1 MKLAAAFVT
10 LALFAGQ
17 AGLPASA
24 AAAPGKTAV
33 VYDKAYIQHDE
44 TWSGEITLIGQN
56 VVKRGCTLTIL
67 PGTVVKFPWV
77 DEDKNG
83 IGDGELT
90 IEGRIIAKGTKDRP
104 IVFTSAQPKPK
115 IKDWTFVQIAMSK
128 NSIVEYCKFEYAF
141 TGLQVHYSTGTIK
154 DNLFTNN
161 FEGMRFS
168 TTDVLIA
175 HNDFINNNFGIRF
188 EALGSRT
195 TIRKNVFRGNGQT
208 FFPVRKTWNSV
219 KIYDNDILDSKEYAV
234 NFGMNQKQDI
244 DFTNNWW
251 GTTDASAIEALIYDK
266 SKDNTLGK
274 ADFIPFLKRPVK
286 DCGIEQGG
294 GRPE

>member
-1 MKLAAAFVT
+1 MKSAAAAFIM

-17 AGLPASA
+17 ACLQESA
-24 AAAPGKTAV
+24 EAAPT
-33 VYDKAYIQHDE
+33 VYNKAYIQHDE
-44 TWSGEITLIGQN
+44 TWSGEIRLIGQN

-67 PGTVVKFPWV
+67 PGTIIKFPWI
-77 DEDKNG
+77 DEDKNN

-90 IEGRIIAKGTKDRP
+90 IEGRIIAKGTKDKP

-115 IKDWTFVQIAMSK
+115 MKDWTFVQIAMSR

-154 DNLFTNN
+154 DNLFKNN

-168 TTDVLIA
+168 TTDVLIE
-175 HNDFINNNFGIRF
+175 HNDFIDNDFGIRC

-195 TIRKNVFRGNGQT
+195 TIRNNLFRGNGQT
-208 FFPVRKTWNSV
+208 FFPVRNTWNTV
-219 KIYDNDILDSKEYAV
+219 KIYDNNILDSREYAV
-234 NFGMNQKQDI
+234 NFGLSQKQDI

-251 GTTDASAIEALIYDK
+251 GTADASAIEALIYDK
-266 SKDNTLGK
+266 SKDDTLGK
-274 ADFIPFLKRPVK
+274 ADFIPFLKEPVK
-286 DCGIEQGG
+286 DCGIE
-294 GRPE
+294 